1 MKVYI
6 NKIIILLINLLKI
19 ITLVI
24 VILGSIAYVSLADR
38 HVMASLQRR
47 VGPTFVGVYG
57 MLQPVADA
65 VKLLSK
71 ELVIPTKTA
80 SVIFLLS
87 PWYTFLFGVT
97 GWLVLPFYSNNLNL
111 TWLDFPLSLFIF
123 LLLTSL
129 FSYGIIFIGWS
140 SNNQYALISIIRYI
154 GQTMSYEL
162 SFGLLFLAP
171 ILFVN
176 SFNFFD
182 VVIYQQNY
190 LHSNF
195 SYILPFHVLLFFIV
209 ILIKTNR
216 IPFDLAEAES
226 ELIAGYHVEHSGVGL
241 LFILV
246 AEYSQILI
254 TGILMVSM
262 FWGNITL
269 GVLEL
274 CYKLTCINFLFI
286 SVRAAFPRVRY
297 DQLLYYAWKYLF
309 PLTFSMLFI
318 YLLIK

>member
-1 MKVYI
+1 
-6 NKIIILLINLLKI
+6 
-19 ITLVI
+19 
-24 VILGSIAYVSLADR
+24 
-38 HVMASLQRR
+38 MASLQRR

-65 VKLLSK
+65 VKLISK
-71 ELVIPTKTA
+71 ELIIPTKTA

-87 PWYTFLFGVT
+87 PWYTFIFGIT
-97 GWLVLPFYSNNLNL
+97 GWLVLPFYYGTVNL
-111 TWLDFPLSLFIF
+111 TWLDFSLSLFVF
-123 LLLTSL
+123 LLITSL
-129 FSYGIIFIGWS
+129 FSFGIIFAGWS

-182 VVIYQQNY
+182 VVLYQNLY
-190 LHSNF
+190 FNF
-195 SYILPFHVLLFFIV
+195 SYILPFHVLLFFIT

-254 TGILMVSM
+254 TGILMVTM
-262 FWGNITL
+262 FWGSLTFGL
-269 GVLEL
+269 WEL
-274 CYKLTCINFLFI
+274 CFKLTCINFLFI
-286 SVRAAFPRVRY
+286 SVRAAYPRVRY

-309 PLTFSMLFI
+309 PLSFSMLFI
-318 YLLIK
+318 YILVK

>member
-1 MKVYI
+1 
-6 NKIIILLINLLKI
+6 
-19 ITLVI
+19 
-24 VILGSIAYVSLADR
+24 
-38 HVMASLQRR
+38 MASLQRR

-57 MLQPVADA
+57 LLQPVADA

-87 PWYTFLFGVT
+87 PLYTFIFGIT
-97 GWLVLPFYSNNLNL
+97 GWLVLPFYRTFLNL

-123 LLLTSL
+123 LFLTSL

-140 SNNQYALISIIRYI
+140 SNNQYALISIVRYI

-162 SFGLLFLAP
+162 SFGLLFLGP
-171 ILFVN
+171 ILFAN

-182 VVIYQQNY
+182 IINYQTYY
-190 LHSNF
+190 LINF
-195 SYILPFHVLLFFIV
+195 GYILPFHVLLFFIV

-254 TGILMVSM
+254 TGILL
-262 FWGNITL
+262 ITVFFSSLSFGL
-269 GVLEL
+269 GEL
-274 CYKLTCINFLFI
+274 FIKLSIVNFLFI
-286 SVRAAFPRVRY
+286 SVRAAYPRVRY

-309 PLTFSMLFI
+309 PLSFSLLFV
-318 YLLIK
+318 YLLLK

>member
-1 MKVYI
+1 MNI
-6 NKIIILLINLLKI
+6 LKI
-19 ITLVI
+19 LSLVI
-24 VILGSIAYVSLADR
+24 VVLGSVAYISLADR

-87 PWYTFLFGVT
+87 PFYTFIFGIT
-97 GWLVLPFYSNNLNL
+97 GWLVLPFYNINANV
-111 TWLDFPLSLFIF
+111 TWLDFSLSLFVF

-129 FSYGIIFIGWS
+129 FSYGIIFAGWS
-140 SNNQYALISIIRYI
+140 SNNQYALISIVRYI

-162 SFGLLFLAP
+162 SFGLLFLGP

-182 VVIYQQNY
+182 LIMYQKSY
-190 LHSNF
+190 LTNLG
-195 SYILPFHVLLFFIV
+195 YILPFHVLLFFIV

-254 TGILMVSM
+254 TGILLITIFFSSNSFNMV
-262 FWGNITL
+262 
-269 GVLEL
+269 EL
-274 CYKLTCINFLFI
+274 CLKLTCINFLFI

-297 DQLLYYAWKYLF
+297 DQLLFYAWKYLF
-309 PLTFSMLFI
+309 PISFILLFLYI
-318 YLLIK
+318 IVK

>member
-1 MKVYI
+1 
-6 NKIIILLINLLKI
+6 
-19 ITLVI
+19 
-24 VILGSIAYVSLADR
+24 
-38 HVMASLQRR
+38 MASLQRR

-65 VKLLSK
+65 IKLLSK

-87 PWYTFLFGVT
+87 PWYTFMFGIS
-97 GWLVLPFYSNNLNL
+97 GWLVLPFYLYNFNF

-123 LLLTSL
+123 LLITSL

-162 SFGLLFLAP
+162 SFGLLFLGP
-171 ILFVN
+171 ILFAN
-176 SFNFFD
+176 SFNFID
-182 VVIYQQNY
+182 ILIYQQNFLY
-190 LHSNF
+190 LNF

-226 ELIAGYHVEHSGVGL
+226 ELIAGYHVEHSGIGL

-254 TGILMVSM
+254 TGILMITM
-262 FWGNITL
+262 FWGNISW
-269 GVLEL
+269 GAFEL
-274 CYKLTCINFLFI
+274 CLKLTFINFLFI

-309 PLTFSMLFI
+309 PITFIMLFV
-318 YLLIK
+318 YLILK

>member
-1 MKVYI
+1 
-6 NKIIILLINLLKI
+6 
-19 ITLVI
+19 
-24 VILGSIAYVSLADR
+24 
-38 HVMASLQRR
+38 
-47 VGPTFVGVYG
+47 
-57 MLQPVADA
+57 
-65 VKLLSK
+65 
-71 ELVIPTKTA
+71 
-80 SVIFLLS
+80 
-87 PWYTFLFGVT
+87 
-97 GWLVLPFYSNNLNL
+97 
-111 TWLDFPLSLFIF
+111 
-123 LLLTSL
+123 
-129 FSYGIIFIGWS
+129 
-140 SNNQYALISIIRYI
+140 
-154 GQTMSYEL
+154 MSYEL
-162 SFGLLFLAP
+162 SFGLLFLGP

-182 VVIYQQNY
+182 VVLYQQIY
-190 LHSNF
+190 LNLNF

-254 TGILMVSM
+254 TGILMVSL
-262 FWGNITL
+262 FWSYLTF

-274 CYKLTCINFLFI
+274 CLKLTLINFLFI

-309 PLTFSMLFI
+309 PLSFIMLFI